1 MVTLGII
8 FSGKDYYNLNV
19 HEMIFNIDEGTG
31 TLDFQ
36 VGNYNDVE
44 VHDMIYNVEDNTGLL
59 YFQPDY
65 PINMK

>member
-1 MVTLGII
+1 MRVL
-8 FSGKDYYNLNV
+8 V
-19 HEMIFNIDEGTG
+19 HWNS
-31 TLDFQ
+31 
-36 VGNYNDVE
+36 NDVE